1 MTLRTVSLVTGA
13 ASGIGR
19 RLVRRLLDRGQFVI
33 ATDLN
38 MEGLRSAAEEDGWSD
53 AVTLRQ
59 LDVRRNDQWRD
70 VIDFVTQQLE
80 RLDLL
85 FNVAGYLRP
94 ARTPSFTED
103 DVHMHFDV
111 NVKGV
116 VFGTRAAARAMVAQ
130 GHGHIV
136 NIASLAGVAPI
147 PGLTLYSAS
156 KFAVRGFS
164 LAAAQDLKPN
174 GIYVTAVCPDAVQ
187 TPMLDLQ
194 VDYEEA
200 ALTFSGDRTLTV
212 DDVCDAV
219 LGPVLNKRP
228 VEFLLPMHRGALAK
242 IANVAPAVAAG
253 LDPLL
258 RSKGAKAQ
266 KSRRG

>member
-19 RLVRRLLDRGQFVI
+19 RLVARLLERGQRVV
-33 ATDLN
+33 ATDVN
-38 MEGLRSAAEEDGWSD
+38 EEGLHVAAEEDGWSD
-53 AVTLRQ
+53 SVVLRT

-70 VIDFVTQQLE
+70 VTDFAVQQLE
-80 RLDLL
+80 RLDLV

-94 ARTPSFTED
+94 ARTPDYTED

-116 VFGTRAAARAMVAQ
+116 IFGTRAAARVMIAQ

-136 NIASLAGVAPI
+136 NVASLAGVAPI

-164 LAAAQDLKPN
+164 LAAAQDLKPR
-174 GIYVTAVCPDAVQ
+174 GVFVTAVCPDAVQ

-200 ALTFSGDRTLTV
+200 ALTFSGDRTLTA
-212 DDVCDAV
+212 DDVCDAI

-228 VEFLLPMHRGALAK
+228 VELLLPMHRGALAK

-253 LDPLL
+253 LDPIL
-258 RSKGAKAQ
+258 RNKGAKAQ
-266 KSRRG
+266 QSRRG